1 MWLGGDDRVL
11 LDFPALL
18 FDDEDEEAAA
28 AAAAK
33 SEAEKPGGGG
43 GANDEEALDMAV
55 PGYPP
60 LTSNGFART
69 LLFWLGVVALST
81 LLVVWRRFRA
91 AADAEFPL
99 VRGEDTDEGEEDEET
114 PDAPAAVDVEDR
126 RFRNSASFAARA

>member
-1 MWLGGDDRVL
+1 MWLGGDRVL
-11 LDFPALL
+11 LAFPALL
-18 FDDEDEEAAA
+18 FDDEEEAAA

-43 GANDEEALDMAV
+43 IGANDEEALDMAV

-69 LLFWLGVVALST
+69 LFFWLGVALST

-91 AADAEFPL
+91 AADAELPL

-114 PDAPAAVDVEDR
+114 PDAPAAVDEEDR

>member
-18 FDDEDEEAAA
+18 FDDEDEEDAAA

-114 PDAPAAVDVEDR
+114 PAAVDVEDR